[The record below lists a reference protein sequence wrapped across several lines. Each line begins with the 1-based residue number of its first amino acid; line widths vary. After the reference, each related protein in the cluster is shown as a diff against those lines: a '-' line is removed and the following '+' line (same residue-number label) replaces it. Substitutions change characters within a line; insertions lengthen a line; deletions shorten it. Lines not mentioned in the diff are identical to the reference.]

1 MNKYDSEYRV
11 KADES
16 KQEMKRID
24 ERIEQ
29 RKQQI
34 ERLEKKREKIYY
46 SFSWHDDVVVRL
58 MKDLEEKTGLTGE
71 IYGPFGLRAATSIYL
86 REDMTKGI
94 CEQTTLSIELE
105 EMEDGTYYHTGKYSN
120 KYPSGTIGELN
131 GMNHIMAP
139 LPETIDEIVKV
150 LIKTEASR

>member
-11 KADES
+11 KKDEG
-16 KQEMKRID
+16 KKEIKRID

-29 RKQQI
+29 REQQI
-34 ERLEKKREKIYY
+34 KRLEKKRKKVYY
-46 SFSWHDDVVVRL
+46 SFSWRDDVVVRL

-71 IYGPFGLRAATSIYL
+71 IYGPYGLRAATSIYL

-105 EMEDGTYYHTGKYSN
+105 EREDGTYYHTGKYSN
-120 KYPSGTIGELN
+120 QFASGTIGEIN

-150 LIKTEASR
+150 LIKAEASR